1 MRTSVLRPAAGHTAW
16 LLALAMGGAALLGG
30 CASAPDE
37 HTAAPVDARV
47 AQTPA
52 EALLEPGV
60 KVPLPTVHGIVPATF
75 HQLMTIGYRDQT
87 QQLQTVL
94 EIAPGS
100 LSLAGLTPA
109 GIRLFEGRYDGVEVS
124 TELAAGMEKMPPVS
138 QVLLDVMLSLCPPDR
153 FTLPPGYVLQD
164 RGWLHRE
171 LYAPDGSTVYA
182 IEYDDALG
190 SGRRLPVSISH
201 QVFGYQVSF
210 RYLPSPQAE
219 DAGED
224 EVSAEGEE
232 HARGKPRRGKRFGRD
247 LMGRPINQ
255 DGTVDYS
262 QIRQRSSV
270 PARIPGSLQ
279 QQYPQQQYPQQL
291 SLPTGLPGLMQ
302 GGQSTLQSFPMP
314 TSSGQ

>member
-1 MRTSVLRPAAGHTAW
+1 MRKPAVMQAPRFATW
-16 LLALAMGGAALLGG
+16 LMAMAMGGAAALGG
-30 CASAPDE
+30 CASGPEQDA
-37 HTAAPVDARV
+37 AAPEPAPAV
-47 AQTPA
+47 QTPA

-100 LSLAGLTPA
+100 LSFAGLTPS

-124 TELAAGMEKMPPVS
+124 TELAAGMQKMPPVS
-138 QVLLDVMLSLCPPDR
+138 QVLLDIMLSLCPPDR
-153 FTLPPGYVLQD
+153 FALPPGYVLQD

-210 RYLPSPQAE
+210 RYLPSPQEENAT
-219 DAGED
+219 GD
-224 EVSAEGEE
+224 EVSDEGEE

-262 QIRQRSSV
+262 QIRQRPSA
-270 PARIPGSLQ
+270 PARIQGALQ
-279 QQYPQQQYPQQL
+279 QQYPQQFPQQL
-291 SLPTGLPGLMQ
+291 SLPAGLPGLMQ